1 MSKQIFKKE
10 LGSGGRNHSIW
21 FFFNPHATS
30 SYLTPLLTSK
40 QDTPG
45 GSPKKSEAGSAFLF
59 LFFFRISIFSSRPC
73 TRIQRTPALLKT
85 KKRNSFWKVVNLAN
99 RYVSLQTALV
109 GFQTKETGY
118 RTQSKNII
126 KWQKE
131 TRMIFSKLAASRKD

>member
-1 MSKQIFKKE
+1 LIFLQPPCNIFLSDSLADIKAGYPWGLPQE
-10 LGSGGRNHSIW
+10 IRGRISI
-21 FFFNPHATS
+21 FIFI
-30 SYLTPLLTSK
+30 
-40 QDTPG
+40 
-45 GSPKKSEAGSAFLF
+45 
-59 LFFFRISIFSSRPC
+59 FFRISIFSSRPC